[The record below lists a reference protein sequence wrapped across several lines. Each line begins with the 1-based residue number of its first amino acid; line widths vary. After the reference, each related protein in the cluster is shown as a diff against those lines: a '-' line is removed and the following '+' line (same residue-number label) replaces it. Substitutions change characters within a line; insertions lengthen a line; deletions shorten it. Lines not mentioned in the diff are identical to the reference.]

1 MIEKKRMSAVTAA
14 VVGAML
20 LTFTAPSV
28 ATAAEAPPGDE
39 TKGYEL
45 TFEQQADIDAVV
57 LGTDDQAQT
66 FDADVARD
74 AGADEEAIADY
85 AVILA
90 DAGWTIIGDYSAGA
104 AGEIAQMAVAA
115 CTGVS
120 QYNGYFFPIGYQWAL
135 NSCDTDTFI
144 AALKV
149 IVAGGGSTA
158 AVALL
163 TKVGAPVAAVA
174 GAVAALAGLGVA
186 VTELCKTA
194 SPKKAVYLNSGG
206 TVPPSCWGQ

>member
-1 MIEKKRMSAVTAA
+1 MFKKRLTAVAA
-14 VVGAML
+14 ATLGALL
-20 LTFTAPSV
+20 LTFATPSL
-28 ATAAEAPPGDE
+28 ATAADTDVTDQTE
-39 TKGYEL
+39 GYQL
-45 TFEQQADIDAVV
+45 TAAQQAEIDAVV
-57 LGTDDQAQT
+57 IATDSDGQT
-66 FDADVARD
+66 FHTDVARE
-74 AGADEEAIADY
+74 AGADEAAIADY

-90 DAGWTIIGDYSAGA
+90 DAGWTIDGHYTSVLASDTAI
-104 AGEIAQMAVAA
+104 MAVAA

-120 QYNGYFFPIGYQWAL
+120 KYNGYFFPIGYQWAL

-149 IVAGGGSTA
+149 IVAGGSGVA

-163 TKVGAPVAAVA
+163 TKVGAPVAAVSA
-174 GAVAALAGLGVA
+174 AVAAIAGIGVA

-194 SPKKAVYLNSGG
+194 SPKKAVYINSGG

>member
-1 MIEKKRMSAVTAA
+1 MFKKRLTAVAA
-14 VVGAML
+14 ATLGALL
-20 LTFTAPSV
+20 LTFATPSL
-28 ATAAEAPPGDE
+28 ATASDTDVTDQTE
-39 TKGYEL
+39 GYQL
-45 TFEQQADIDAVV
+45 TVAQQAEIDAVV
-57 LGTDDQAQT
+57 IATDGDAQT
-66 FDADVARD
+66 FYTDVARE
-74 AGADEEAIADY
+74 AGADETAIADY

-90 DAGWTIIGDYSAGA
+90 DAGWTIDGPYTSTLASDTA
-104 AGEIAQMAVAA
+104 AMAVAA

-120 QYNGYFFPIGYQWAL
+120 QYNGYFFPIGFQWAL

-149 IVAGGGSTA
+149 IVAGGSGVA

-163 TKVGAPVAAVA
+163 SKVGAPVAAVSA
-174 GAVAALAGLGVA
+174 AVAGIAGIGVA

-194 SPKKAVYLNSGG
+194 SPKKAVYINSGG